1 MARSP
6 ARYLAYRE
14 AMTAAQRERSALVE
28 TLLRVGPDAPT
39 LCEGWNT
46 RDLAAHLVVRER
58 RPDATLGIAV
68 PFLADY
74 TAKVQNK
81 VAQST
86 GWDDLVEMV
95 ASGPPV
101 YSPFKLLDAVANLG
115 EMFIHHE
122 DVRRAVDGWQPR
134 VLQPSIAAPL
144 RRQLGLMSRM
154 MLTKLPGQVVLQTPA
169 GERIARVGRG
179 DAVTV
184 TGEPQ
189 ELLLFVAGRDA
200 VRLEFDGAPQAIAAV
215 RAAPRGL

>member
-1 MARSP
+1 
-6 ARYLAYRE
+6 
-14 AMTAAQRERSALVE
+14 MTAAQRERSALVS
-28 TLLRVGPDAPT
+28 TFRQVGPDAPT
-39 LCEGWNT
+39 LCAGWKT

-58 RPDATLGIAV
+58 RLDATPGITL
-68 PFLADY
+68 PFLAGY
-74 TAKVQNK
+74 TEKVQNK
-81 VAQST
+81 TAQSNS
-86 GWDDLVEMV
+86 WEDLVDLV

-101 YSPFKLLDAVANLG
+101 YSPFKLLDPVANLG

-134 VLQPSIAAPL
+134 VLDASIAGPL

-154 MLTKLPGQVVLQTPA
+154 MLSRMPARVELRTPA
-169 GERIARVGRG
+169 GERLARAGRG

-200 VRLEFDGAPQAIAAV
+200 VRVEFDGDAAAVAAV
-215 RAAPRGL
+215 RSAPRGL

>member
-1 MARSP
+1 
-6 ARYLAYRE
+6 
-14 AMTAAQRERSALVE
+14 MTAARRERSALVD
-28 TLLRVGPDAPT
+28 TLRTVGPDAPT
-39 LCEGWNT
+39 LCDGWNT

-58 RPDATLGIAV
+58 RPDATLGIAI

-86 GWDDLVEMV
+86 SWDDLVDMV
-95 ASGPPV
+95 SSGPPI
-101 YSPFKLLDAVANLG
+101 YSPFRLLDAVANLG

-134 VLQPSIAAPL
+134 ALDQSVAAQL

-154 MLTKLPGQVVLQTPA
+154 MLSKLPARVVLQTPS
-169 GERIARVGRG
+169 GERIASAGRG
-179 DAVTV
+179 DVVTV
-184 TGEPQ
+184 AGEPP
-189 ELLLFVAGRDA
+189 ELLLFVSGRDA
-200 VRLEFDGAPQAIAAV
+200 VRIEFDGDPQSIAAV

>member
-1 MARSP
+1 
-6 ARYLAYRE
+6 
-14 AMTAAQRERSALVE
+14 MTAAKRERGALVA
-28 TLLRVGPDAPT
+28 TLREVGPHAPT

-46 RDLAAHLVVRER
+46 TDLAAHLVVRER
-58 RPDATLGIAV
+58 RLDATLGIAV
-68 PFLADY
+68 PFLSGY
-74 TAKVQNK
+74 TAKVQDK
-81 VAQST
+81 TAKST
-86 GWDDLVEMV
+86 GWDALVDLV
-95 ASGPPV
+95 ASGPPL
-101 YSPFKLLDAVANLG
+101 YSPFKLLDPVANLG

-134 VLQPSIAAPL
+134 VLDEAIATPL

-154 MLTKLPGQVVLQTPA
+154 MLSKLPAQVVLQTPA
-169 GERIARVGRG
+169 GDRIARVGRG

-200 VRLEFDGAPQAIAAV
+200 VRVEFDGDARAVAAV